1 MLALKAAGETSPVL
15 RPSRSCP
22 RCVRGKWEPRCRRDA
37 LKMCCGTVP
46 SSWQGPVKSR
56 SPLLFLKL
64 PRASAVAPF
73 PRAPPPPSHPMCF
86 LVLPFKWGKGGR
98 REKAM
103 RSRTGASGAPL
114 ARPSARGNAASQ
126 FNATGAAAHRPKAL
140 ESGPTRRATHSDAEA
155 GLVVLPSRGGTAVT
169 PTTVAPRM
177 PAGMLLFHLLPG
189 DGKSN
194 ALTSP

>member
-1 MLALKAAGETSPVL
+1 MLWDGAFVMAGAGQESFPA
-15 RPSRSCP
+15 P
-22 RCVRGKWEPRCRRDA
+22 
-37 LKMCCGTVP
+37 
-46 SSWQGPVKSR
+46 
-56 SPLLFLKL
+56 FLKVTARQRRCPL
-64 PRASAVAPF
+64 SPRP
-73 PRAPPPPSHPMCF
+73 PPPPSHPMCF

-140 ESGPTRRATHSDAEA
+140 ESGPTRRATHSHAEA